1 MDSYFCLLK
10 NKIRLE
16 YEKQNKSK
24 LIKYNTDKSE
34 VNQFETY
41 QDLENHIH
49 KLLNLFTSNE
59 NNIVDNIDK
68 KLAGRLIDQYEEKK
82 ENDIIVGVLNEKVK
96 NDYFV
101 YITIFETDVAYE
113 RILFKKFTD
122 IDQSKSYFEELKTLI
137 NINNIESLSKKIL
150 EKL

>member
-24 LIKYNTDKSE
+24 LIKYNADKSE
-34 VNQFETY
+34 GNKFETY
-41 QDLENHIH
+41 QDLENHMR
-49 KLLNLFTSNE
+49 KLLNLFSSNE
-59 NNIVDNIDK
+59 NNIVNDIDK
-68 KLAGRLIDQYEEKK
+68 KLSDRLIEQYEAKK
-82 ENDIIVGVLNEKVK
+82 EANIIIGVLNEKMK
-96 NDYFV
+96 DDYFV

-137 NINNIESLSKKIL
+137 IGNNIEGLSKMIL
-150 EKL
+150 EKF